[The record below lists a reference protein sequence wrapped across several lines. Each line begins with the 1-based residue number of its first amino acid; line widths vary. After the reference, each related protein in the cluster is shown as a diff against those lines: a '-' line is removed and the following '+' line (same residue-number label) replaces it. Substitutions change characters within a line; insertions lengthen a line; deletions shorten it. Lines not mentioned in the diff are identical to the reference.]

1 MKCVKQGKWMGLDNT
16 RPILPPMPITSLMN
30 MTDDEAK
37 AVFAYLKSIKPIS
50 NKVPAYM
57 PPVTAKK

>member
-1 MKCVKQGKWMGLDNT
+1 MGLENT
-16 RPILPPMPITSLMN
+16 RPVLPPMPISSLMS

-37 AVFAYLKSIKPIS
+37 AVFAYLKTIKPIH
-50 NKVPAYM
+50 NEVPAYM